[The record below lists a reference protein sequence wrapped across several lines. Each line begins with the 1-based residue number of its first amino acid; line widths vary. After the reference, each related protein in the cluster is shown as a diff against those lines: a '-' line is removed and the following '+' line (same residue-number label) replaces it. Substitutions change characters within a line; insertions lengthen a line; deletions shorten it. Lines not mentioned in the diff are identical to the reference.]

1 MSPNNLDSSLS
12 HSAWHFIWCTL
23 HQFSR
28 SVTVSPWTAACQA
41 SLSFTI
47 SHGNSRPLSP
57 WCHPTIHPLSP
68 ASPALNLSQHHG
80 LFQWVSS
87 LHHVAE
93 VLEFQLQYQ
102 FLHWIFRVDFL
113 SDWLAWSHCRPKDS
127 QESYPA
133 PQFENVNSLALRL
146 HEPALTAIHDYWI
159 NHSFY

>member
-1 MSPNNLDSSLS
+1 MMYSASVQSLS
-12 HSAWHFIWCTL
+12 DCLWVHGLQHARLPC
-23 HQFSR
+23 
-28 SVTVSPWTAACQA
+28 P
-41 SLSFTI
+41 SLSPMETHVHWVHDAI
-47 SHGNSRPLSP
+47 QPSHTLSP
-57 WCHPTIHPLSP
+57 SSP
-68 ASPALNLSQHHG
+68 PALNLSQHHG

-93 VLEFQLQYQ
+93 VLEFQLQHQ

-133 PQFENVNSLALRL
+133 PQFENVNSLALRI
-146 HEPALTAIHDYWI
+146 HDPALTAIHDYWI